1 MNWGGVA
8 GFLEMGG
15 YAFYVWGAY
24 LVTTALIAAEVV
36 FLRARRRRAA
46 QDVARRARSGTVE
59 GQQHETAP

>member
-1 MNWGGVA
+1 MNWGGVT

-24 LVTTALIAAEVV
+24 LVTSAVIAAEIV

-46 QDVARRARSGTVE
+46 HEVARRARSGVME
-59 GQQHETAP
+59 G